1 MKRQFV
7 DALVPVLGLMALLAG
22 SNCSVAGQD
31 QRAPI
36 RVTFED
42 TEGKLPMGWA
52 LASSS
57 QRFGYSVA
65 ISPNN
70 PKEGGR
76 CLQMSRDARD
86 DNAMAVGNISQTVD
100 AAPFRGKRVRL
111 SAAIRVDGTSGAG
124 SAYLWLRSDLKNAS
138 ASGFF
143 DNMADRPV
151 ISKDWAYYE
160 IVGDIEDQADKL
172 RFGLMLLGNG
182 SAWLDDLTLE
192 VLGPAPALVR
202 QPARALTPRGLG
214 NVTAFARLTGY
225 VRHFY
230 PGTEAMAADWD
241 VFTIR
246 GMREVESAG
255 GPGELVS
262 KLQGLF
268 QPIAPMVRVYPTAEA
283 GGRSRPAGEIPN
295 GAKRVVFLHQIG
307 FGNGPTGMYH
317 RELVSKML
325 NEATSD
331 GITPVPSDVFRTDLG
346 GGVSCSVPFA
356 LYADERGTLPH
367 VGQPKAP
374 SSSLPQPTKVRYTGD
389 DRATRLADVALA
401 WNIFEHYYPYFDITD
416 VDWRAVL
423 GAKLQQAATDKNER
437 DFLRTLEEMVVALR
451 DGHGGVELQ
460 SDGETYTVPLYWGWI
475 DDQLVVA
482 EVKDPSSGIA
492 RGDVI
497 LRIDGLPA
505 AEALART
512 ESLISAATPQWRRYS
527 ALRRLALGL
536 KDQPVTFEI
545 EPFAAP
551 GTRSQVTLKRDTPM
565 LTFQDRRPDK
575 IAEME
580 PGILYLN
587 INEIS
592 DADLDRITPRLEKAR
607 GIIYDFRGYPR
618 SLSPGMIFAHLI
630 DKPVTSAQWHFP
642 EVSVPDHVNMTFKR
656 IGEWSI
662 EPAAPTF
669 TAKRVFIIDGRAI
682 SYAESCLEI
691 VEYYRLGEIV
701 GEATAGTNGGNQPFM
716 LPGGYMVTWTGTKV
730 LKHDGSRHHGV
741 GIRPTVPVT
750 RTRAAI
756 AVGRDEF
763 LEKALEIVK
772 QKGASAF

>member
-1 MKRQFV
+1 MKPLPRTFV
-7 DALVPVLGLMALLAG
+7 FALIPVLGIMALLSG
-22 SNCSVAGQD
+22 SISSVTGQD
-31 QRAPI
+31 QRVPI

-42 TEGKLPMGWA
+42 VEPGKLPKGWA
-52 LASSS
+52 LTPSS

-65 ISPNN
+65 FSSENS
-70 PKEGGR
+70 KEGGR

-86 DNAMAVGNISQTVD
+86 DNAMAVGNVSQTVD

-111 SAAIRVDGTSGAG
+111 RAAIRVDGNSGAG
-124 SAYLWLRSDLKNAS
+124 SAYLWLRSDLKNAG
-138 ASGFF
+138 ATGFF

-182 SAWLDDLTLE
+182 PAWLDDLTLE
-192 VLGPAPALVR
+192 VLGPAPPLVR
-202 QPARALTPRGLG
+202 QPARALTPRGLA
-214 NVTAFARLTGY
+214 NVTAFARLMGY

-230 PGTEAMAADWD
+230 PGTEAMAANWD
-241 VFTIR
+241 AFTIR
-246 GMREVESAG
+246 GMREVESAS

-268 QPIAPMVRVYPTAEA
+268 QPIAPMVHVYPTSES

-295 GAKRVVFLHQIG
+295 GAQRVVSLHQIG
-307 FGNGPTGMYH
+307 FGTGPTGMYH
-317 RELVSKML
+317 REVVSKTL
-325 NEATSD
+325 DEARKD
-331 GITPVPSDVFRTDLG
+331 GVSPVSGDVFRADLG
-346 GGVSCSVPFA
+346 GGVSCSVLFA

-367 VGQPKAP
+367 VAQPEAR
-374 SSSLPQPTKVRYTGD
+374 SLSLPQPTKVRYTGN

-416 VDWRAVL
+416 VNWRAIL
-423 GAKLQQAATDKNER
+423 GAELQRAATDKDER

-460 SDGETYTVPLYWGWI
+460 SDGETYTAPLYWVWI
-475 DDQLVVA
+475 DNQLVVA

-497 LRIDGLPA
+497 LRIDGRPA
-505 AEALART
+505 AEVLART
-512 ESLISAATPQWRRYS
+512 ESFISAATPQWRRYS

-536 KDQPVTFEI
+536 KDQPVTFEV

-551 GTRSQVTLKRDTPM
+551 GTRRQVTLKRDTPM
-565 LTFQDRRPDK
+565 LTFRDHRPDK
-575 IAEME
+575 IAELE
-580 PGILYLN
+580 PGIFYLN

-592 DADLDRITPRLEKAR
+592 DADLNQITPKLEKAS

-618 SLSPGMIFAHLI
+618 SLSAGMIFAHLI

-642 EVSVPDHVNMTFKR
+642 EVSVPDHVNMRFKR
-656 IGEWSI
+656 IGEWNI
-662 EPAAPTF
+662 EPTAPYF

-682 SYAESCLEI
+682 SYAESCMEI

-701 GEATAGTNGGNQPFM
+701 GETTAGTNGGNQPFM

-730 LKHDGSRHHGV
+730 LKHDGSRYHGV
-741 GIRPTVPVT
+741 GIRPTVSVTQT
-750 RTRAAI
+750 RTAI
-756 AVGRDEF
+756 AAGRDEF
-763 LEKALEIVK
+763 LEKALEILK
-772 QKGASAF
+772 KGR